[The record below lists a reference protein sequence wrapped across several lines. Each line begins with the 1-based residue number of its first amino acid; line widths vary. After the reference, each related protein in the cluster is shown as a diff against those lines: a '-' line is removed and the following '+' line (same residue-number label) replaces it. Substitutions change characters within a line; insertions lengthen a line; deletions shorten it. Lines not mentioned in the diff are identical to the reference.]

1 MKKYFLLIFLF
12 LGYLSPNLKAT
23 VLPQLAHISSQTAQN
38 VYFVHKIQSKMP
50 LTTAEKWKKAG
61 FIILF
66 IIGVLLIILGLVL
79 LVDLAKNNFDGG
91 HLGWIPTAIVA
102 IILGLGGLLSVFS
115 GKKLK
120 KLKA

>member
-1 MKKYFLLIFLF
+1 ML
-12 LGYLSPNLKAT
+12 
-23 VLPQLAHISSQTAQN
+23 
-38 VYFVHKIQSKMP
+38 

-61 FIILF
+61 FIILL